1 MEKDMY
7 IYVFSDLSN
16 EDVTFMISFT
26 ITLNNSQKVPE
37 SLLTSFCAT
46 FVANLVTFSKCTL
59 NKWLWGVLTLVALK
73 IENVLHTLYN

>member
-37 SLLTSFCAT
+37 SLLTSCCAA
-46 FVANLVTFSKCTL
+46 FVANSVTFSKCTL
-59 NKWLWGVLTLVALK
+59 NKWLRGVLTLVALK
-73 IENVLHTLYN
+73 IEHVLHTLYN